1 MDEIYPSARATMAWA
16 TDTVTF
22 VPMYLL
28 ARRERSFGGL
38 SGEKSD
44 RATNFA
50 ISVSTETL
58 PGVYFGEGLDKWRA
72 VGVALRPVA

>member
-1 MDEIYPSARATMAWA
+1 MDEIYPSARAMTAWA

-28 ARRERSFGGL
+28 VRRERSFGVLG
-38 SGEKSD
+38 GENTV
-44 RATNFA
+44 RATKFA
-50 ISVSTETL
+50 IWVSTKIL
-58 PGVYFGEGLDKWRA
+58 PGVYSEEGLDKWRA

>member
-1 MDEIYPSARATMAWA
+1 MDEIYPSARSMTAWA

-22 VPMYLL
+22 VLMYLL
-28 ARRERSFGGL
+28 VRRERSFGVP
-38 SGEKSD
+38 SGENSD
-44 RATNFA
+44 RATKFA
-50 ISVSTETL
+50 ISVSTEIL